1 MQNNAGIT
9 RRNLFKYAAIGAAG
23 ATTASFQAEYNSI
36 SKAYADPLM
45 DADSENQPNYQ
56 DSVTEVVDTD
66 IVVVGSGSSG
76 VSAAVEAVERGA
88 NVILIESQEQPGG
101 SGALTHCILGINTP
115 DQIANNITDE
125 HPSSWDAE
133 VLSPV
138 RPTNTDVTVAEIV
151 QHELESFNGIT
162 DGARW
167 VTLLENSAD
176 NIQWLI
182 DQGVEFLDGV
192 DNYQGEGLYNVS
204 HWWKDKGYAGF
215 ITPMLNKFDELGG
228 TILLN
233 TTGKKLITDDLGTV
247 VGIYAETES
256 GVLQINAKAV
266 IIATGGFNDNAD
278 LMKQRG
284 FNPDEVLIKAAPGH
298 NGDGILMALAAG
310 GKSWLD
316 NSLLMQ
322 FPMNGDM
329 GIQSSF
335 LCSIPFSIWVN
346 EDAVRFA
353 NEDLVSHVPGR
364 GIQCLQLQDR
374 SFAILDQTKIDEL
387 ISVNEEKAAFVAEN
401 IESGNII
408 KEDTLEALAEKLGLD
423 GATLS
428 NTVAQYNDFCATQT
442 DDHFAKDPSCL
453 KPYEEGPYYGYRNN
467 DTYSISSIGGI
478 STTRK
483 SEVKAA
489 DGGIVPGL
497 YAVGMDGAELW
508 RGIYTI
514 NVPGSANAFNVD
526 SGRTAARE
534 ACALL

>member
-45 DADSENQPNYQ
+45 DADSENQLNYQ

>member
-1 MQNNAGIT
+1 MFDNAKIT
-9 RRNLFKYAAIGAAG
+9 RRNLLKCAAIGAAG
-23 ATTASFQAEYNSI
+23 VTSASFLATQNPA
-36 SKAYADPLM
+36 SKAYADQLTEV
-45 DADSENQPNYQ
+45 DSENQTNYQ
-56 DSVTEVVDTD
+56 DNVTEVMDAD

-76 VSAAVEAVERGA
+76 VSAAAEALEHSA
-88 NVILIESQEQPGG
+88 NVVLIESQGQPGG

-133 VLSPV
+133 VLSPL
-138 RPTNTDVTVAEIV
+138 RPANTDVTVAEIA
-151 QHELESFNGIT
+151 QHELKSFNGIT

-167 VTLLENSAD
+167 ITLLENSAD
-176 NIQWLI
+176 NIQWLL
-182 DQGVEFLDGV
+182 DQGVQFLDGV

-215 ITPMLNKFDELGG
+215 ITPMLNKFNELGG

-233 TTGKKLITDDLGTV
+233 TTGKELITDDSGAV
-247 VGIYAETES
+247 VGIYAETEN

-266 IIATGGFNDNAD
+266 IIATGGYNDNAD
-278 LMKQRG
+278 IMKQRG
-284 FNPDEVLIKAAPGH
+284 FNPEEVLIKAAPGH

-310 GKSWLD
+310 AKSWLD

-322 FPMNGDM
+322 FPMNSDM

-364 GIQCLQLQDR
+364 GIQCLQLQNQ
-374 SFAILDQTKIDEL
+374 SFAILDQAKIDEL
-387 ISVNEEKAAFVAEN
+387 TATNEEKATFVAEN
-401 IESGNII
+401 IESGNIV
-408 KEDTLEALAEKLGLD
+408 KEDTIEALAEKLGLASD
-423 GATLS
+423 ILA
-428 NTVAQYNDFCATQT
+428 NTVAQYNDFCAAQA
-442 DDHFAKDPSCL
+442 DGHFAKDPSCQ

-483 SEVKAA
+483 SEVRAA
-489 DGGIVPGL
+489 NGGVVPGL

-534 ACALL
+534 ACSLL